1 MGKTKVLN
9 EKNLQEIVYSSI
21 VGVYCIRKALLC
33 ILPSN
38 RIIELSAIAQNGEA
52 WICPEEKE

>member
-1 MGKTKVLN
+1 MGNMKVLN

-21 VGVYCIRKALLC
+21 ADGYCIGQDILC

-38 RIIELSAIAQNGEA
+38 RIIELNTQNGEA

>member
-9 EKNLQEIVYSSI
+9 KRNLPEIVYSSI
-21 VGVYCIRKALLC
+21 VDVYCIGQDILC

-38 RIIELSAIAQNGEA
+38 RIIELNTQNGEA